1 MGLFKEIDRHKVFDK
16 SGGMCWYC
24 GLCLEEWPKE
34 THGNRVSIQDSWGVI
49 DHVLPKHLG
58 GKTVY
63 ENLVPSWWLCN
74 HRKSKNSVEEF
85 RGIMTRIIYGLPRFS
100 EAQIEYLKSV
110 GLILPKYDLY
120 VFAFE
125 KEGWK

>member
-49 DHVLPKHLG
+49 DHVLPK
-58 GKTVY
+58 
-63 ENLVPSWWLCN
+63 
-74 HRKSKNSVEEF
+74 NSVEEF